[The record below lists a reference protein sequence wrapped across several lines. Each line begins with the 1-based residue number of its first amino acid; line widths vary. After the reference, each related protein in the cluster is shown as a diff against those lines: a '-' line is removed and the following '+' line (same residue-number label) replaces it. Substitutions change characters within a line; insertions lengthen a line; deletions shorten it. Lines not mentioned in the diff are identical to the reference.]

1 MAYAK
6 ESADKLNHA
15 AERRQE
21 LLKGTLSVI
30 ARKGLS
36 GITINDI
43 AVEVGCSYGVVN
55 FYFKTKERLL
65 LAALDMLEQ
74 EYEAYWQRM
83 MADTAS
89 TPADRLRAVIDI
101 DFDRRVATPKNMAV
115 WTAFWAETSR
125 VPAYRARCGE
135 LKRRSLQRLTDLVTE
150 LAAGRDV
157 GLPAEMI
164 ARGFYA
170 ISDGCWIYNHV
181 TGEISPADRERDRQL
196 CNAYLARF
204 FPEEFRTLP
213 PPKGTRRPP
222 GDGRPSKAGSPRK
235 AAGAQ
240 KPKTEP
246 TSARAGT
253 SQE

>member
-1 MAYAK
+1 MAVA
-6 ESADKLNHA
+6 SSPSSSLNWSLFS
-15 AERRQE
+15 E
-21 LLKGTLSVI
+21 
-30 ARKGLS
+30 
-36 GITINDI
+36 
-43 AVEVGCSYGVVN
+43 
-55 FYFKTKERLL
+55 
-65 LAALDMLEQ
+65 
-74 EYEAYWQRM
+74 
-83 MADTAS
+83 
-89 TPADRLRAVIDI
+89 P
-101 DFDRRVATPKNMAV
+101 RRVATPKNMAV

-213 PPKGTRRPP
+213 PPKGTRRAT
-222 GDGRPSKAGSPRK
+222 GDERPSKAGSARK
-235 AAGAQ
+235 AGAP